1 MPAQLR
7 PFFTLADGATAR
19 LRCVVLEAE
28 NGQTRF
34 PLELPYAGGPARL
47 NVNGVLY
54 EGPHLVFEDESV
66 VWASKDFALDD
77 EDEIELHYYVKEG

>member
-19 LRCVVLEAE
+19 LRCVALKAE
-28 NGQTRF
+28 NDQTRF
-34 PLELPYAGGPARL
+34 ALELPYAGGPARL
-47 NVNGVLY
+47 TVNGVLY
-54 EGPHLVFEDESV
+54 EGQHLAFDGDGV

-77 EDEIELHYYVKEG
+77 EDEIELHYYVRED